1 MSRIHEALK
10 KAAQQR
16 STVPTADTTPSA
28 QEWIPAPSGKEG
40 NGTASG
46 MESGTEAITI
56 ATMPAGFL
64 RFDDLQANCAQPPWH
79 PDPNVNVFFNP
90 NLNGHAAEQFR
101 TLRSR
106 LYKIRDVQPFR
117 TVLVTSSVLG
127 EGKTFVTSNLAQAFV
142 RQPDRRVLIVDGDL
156 RCARVHAVL
165 GAPATPGLSEYLL
178 GEADE
183 TQVIQRGP
191 GGNLFL
197 IPGGKQVPNPSE
209 LLSNGRLKEL
219 LARIAQAFDW
229 VIFDSPPCVTVA
241 DASILA
247 SHCDGVLLV
256 VRAATTPVEAAE
268 KACQELKERNLV
280 GVVLNA
286 TEDEHFYGS
295 YYAQG
300 YGYVYGTGPAL
311 EESRS

>member
-1 MSRIHEALK
+1 MSRIHDALK

-16 STVPTADTTPSA
+16 SSTPMAEAPPPA
-28 QEWIPAPSGKEG
+28 QEWAPLGSSGDGHGVLAAPAP
-40 NGTASG
+40 AS
-46 MESGTEAITI
+46 EAITI
-56 ATMPAGFL
+56 ATLPAGYL
-64 RFDDLQANCAQPPWH
+64 RIDDLLAQCAHPAWH

-117 TVLVTSSVLG
+117 TILVTSSVLG

-142 RQPDRRVLIVDGDL
+142 RQPDRHVLIIDGDL
-156 RCARVHAVL
+156 RCARVHSVL

-191 GGNLFL
+191 AGNLFL
-197 IPGGKQVPNPSE
+197 IPGGRQAPNPSE

-219 LARIAQAFDW
+219 LARVGQAFDW

-247 SHCDGVLLV
+247 SHCDGALLV
-256 VRAATTPVEAAE
+256 VRAATTPVEAAQ
-268 KACQELKERNLV
+268 KACLELKERNLV

-286 TEDEHFYGS
+286 TEDEQFYGS

-300 YGYVYGTGPAL
+300 YGYVYGSGP
-311 EESRS
+311 EVGESQP

>member
-1 MSRIHEALK
+1 MSRIHDALK

-16 STVPTADTTPSA
+16 STVSTTDATPSA
-28 QEWIPAPSGKEG
+28 HEWIPAPSDKGG
-40 NGTASG
+40 NGSVPG
-46 MESGTEAITI
+46 MDPGTEAITI
-56 ATMPAGFL
+56 ATMPTGFL
-64 RFDDLQANCAQPPWH
+64 RFDELQANCAQPAWH

-127 EGKTFVTSNLAQAFV
+127 EGKTFVTSNLAQVFV

-191 GGNLFL
+191 AGNLFL

-219 LARIAQAFDW
+219 LARVGQAFDW

-256 VRAATTPVEAAE
+256 VRAATTPFEAAQ
-268 KACQELKERNLV
+268 KACQELKERNLI

-300 YGYVYGTGPAL
+300 YGYVYGTGP
-311 EESRS
+311 EMSESNS